1 VHTRRLL
8 KKECPCTCLPASA
21 HPRPGLAT
29 PVHPLPPC
37 AGAAEIA
44 DEGAVARRAI
54 SMRGQQAGWV
64 HHRSLCER
72 LARALGVPLRF
83 AGFDDAA
90 TPYGMG

>member
-1 VHTRRLL
+1 MHLFAPPAPARGRDWLRRSTRCRH
-8 KKECPCTCLPASA
+8 A
-21 HPRPGLAT
+21 R
-29 PVHPLPPC
+29 
-37 AGAAEIA
+37 GAAEIA

-83 AGFDDAA
+83 ANFDDAA

>member
-1 VHTRRLL
+1 MHLFARQRPPEAGTGYAG
-8 KKECPCTCLPASA
+8 PSA
-21 HPRPGLAT
+21 AAMR
-29 PVHPLPPC
+29 
-37 AGAAEIA
+37 GAAEIA

-54 SMRGQQAGWV
+54 SMRCQQAGWV
-64 HHRSLCER
+64 HHRSLCVR